1 MAEKLMNDS
10 DKDGLI
16 DFIRM
21 TRMLFHYEYLESRDR
36 LKLNFEL
43 VTAAQDDNETLVN
56 VTEAQ
61 LSPSEFHSLSV
72 DFVGD
77 FCSLLADANYSLLTQ
92 KEWEV
97 AMAENFMFNLPC
109 DIAWD
114 KFDKNLLSSFLKQNP
129 ALSQGLPQ
137 FADSALLF
145 KRGNGTAVAK
155 GMFIQ
160 QKVEMLIDMALVE
173 PFLWLIG
180 KPRVVIASMDGYAV
194 PGAKEK
200 RHDVSTVER
209 KTLRRLLP
217 TPFAV
222 LKSFF
227 STMELQE
234 PTFKELVILYR
245 MDKPEGDQKAA
256 VGGAGPLVIKSFHD
270 VPMADVEMVFP
281 EVRITVKFLDM
292 LINVT
297 LMIVAVF
304 TFIGTLMGSIVWSTQ
319 TISIISML
327 CGKVAQSIFA
337 LMNKQVR
344 YTAMMANQ
352 LKSKSS
358 NSQIGLL
365 MHTMESME
373 DQECKEM
380 ILSYSILTAHGKSM
394 TLKEIDTACEAL
406 MHDHFGLNVDFDVE
420 GAIVKL
426 LRERLVEQTSGVL
439 YTATPLKKA
448 LQRLDKKWDN
458 LFNYR
463 DTAKKLDKKDKK
475 ETEARAGYQNAEAT
489 LQQNL
494 ANSDRDRAK
503 VVSRLKEQQD
513 EISKRIKE
521 LEEKMTGYKWR
532 TG

>member
-1 MAEKLMNDS
+1 MNDS

-217 TPFAV
+217 TPVRSVEKLF
-222 LKSFF
+222 LHHGTS
-227 STMELQE
+227 
-234 PTFKELVILYR
+234 R
-245 MDKPEGDQKAA
+245 
-256 VGGAGPLVIKSFHD
+256 
-270 VPMADVEMVFP
+270 ADV
-281 EVRITVKFLDM
+281 
-292 LINVT
+292 
-297 LMIVAVF
+297 
-304 TFIGTLMGSIVWSTQ
+304 
-319 TISIISML
+319 
-327 CGKVAQSIFA
+327 
-337 LMNKQVR
+337 
-344 YTAMMANQ
+344 
-352 LKSKSS
+352 
-358 NSQIGLL
+358 
-365 MHTMESME
+365 
-373 DQECKEM
+373 
-380 ILSYSILTAHGKSM
+380 
-394 TLKEIDTACEAL
+394 
-406 MHDHFGLNVDFDVE
+406 
-420 GAIVKL
+420 
-426 LRERLVEQTSGVL
+426 
-439 YTATPLKKA
+439 
-448 LQRLDKKWDN
+448 
-458 LFNYR
+458 
-463 DTAKKLDKKDKK
+463 
-475 ETEARAGYQNAEAT
+475 
-489 LQQNL
+489 
-494 ANSDRDRAK
+494 
-503 VVSRLKEQQD
+503 
-513 EISKRIKE
+513 
-521 LEEKMTGYKWR
+521 
-532 TG
+532 